1 MESASSQGSSMT
13 SVLTKCFSQ
22 EKEPLVKIAP
32 RKKRVVIIGGGFA
45 GIAAAR
51 ALRRSDAEV
60 TLIDRRNHHIF
71 QPLLYQVATAVL
83 APAEIATPIRQ
94 LEAKQKNLRVLLA
107 EVKGINLRTGT
118 IEAICPGLGSQT
130 FEYDFLVV
138 ATGMRPSYFGHDE
151 FARFAPG
158 LKNLNDAETIRT
170 KILSAFELA
179 ESTDDPKER
188 ARQMTFV
195 LVGAGPTGVELA
207 ASIAQLVS
215 VTLLNNFRKIDP
227 AKSRILLLDGGTRI
241 LPTFAESL
249 SQKAA
254 KRLTKLG
261 VEVSTGVKVE
271 KVDDQGV
278 IAAGGRIPSA
288 TVLWTAGVS
297 ASPVVKM
304 LGTTTDRAG
313 RAVIGAFMDIPEAP
327 NVFVAGDA
335 ATMTQDGHPVPGVA
349 QAAIQQG
356 RFVGHVIAN
365 RVRGRKEGRPFRY
378 RNKGNMAVVGKNFAI
393 LEAGYWR
400 SSGFVT
406 WLVWA
411 ALHVLALPQLQN
423 RFRVQTQWF
432 WSYLSGQRSS
442 RLISEEPQSFEQSK
456 SRSQAR

>member
-1 MESASSQGSSMT
+1 MT
-13 SVLTKCFSQ
+13 TVLTKSFPE
-22 EKEPLVKIAP
+22 EKPSATKAVAD
-32 RKKRVVIIGGGFA
+32 KKRVLIVGGGFA

-51 ALRRSDAEV
+51 ALKRTDVEI

-83 APAEIATPIRQ
+83 SASEIAAPIRQ
-94 LEAKQKNLRVLLA
+94 LEAKQKNLSVLLA
-107 EVKGINLRTGT
+107 EVRGINVGART
-118 IEAICPGLGSQT
+118 IEVACPGIGNRKL
-130 FEYDFLVV
+130 EYDFLVI

-158 LKNLNDAETIRT
+158 LKSLSDAEMIRT
-170 KILSAFELA
+170 KILGAFELA
-179 ESTDDPKER
+179 ESTDDEKER

-207 ASIAQLVS
+207 ASIAQLAN
-215 VTLLNNFRKIDP
+215 VTLLKNFRRIDP
-227 AKSRILLLDGGTRI
+227 AKSRIVLLDGGPRV

-249 SQKAA
+249 SRKAA

-261 VEVSTGVKVE
+261 VQVSTGVKVD
-271 KVDDQGV
+271 KVDEQGV
-278 IAAGGRIPSA
+278 IAGGARIPSA
-288 TVLWTAGVS
+288 TVLWSAGVI

-313 RAVIGAFMDIPEAP
+313 RAFVGPFMDIPEAS
-327 NVFVAGDA
+327 NVFVAGDVA
-335 ATMTQDGHPVPGVA
+335 AMTQDGHPVPGVA

-365 RVRGRKEGRPFRY
+365 RVRGRKDGRPFRY

-393 LEAGYWR
+393 LESGYFH
-400 SSGFVT
+400 SSGFLT

-411 ALHVLALPQLQN
+411 TLHVLALPQLQN
-423 RFRVQTQWF
+423 RFRVQTQWL

-442 RLISEEPQSFEQSK
+442 RLISEGR
-456 SRSQAR
+456 RSSAS

>member
-1 MESASSQGSSMT
+1 MT
-13 SVLTKCFSQ
+13 TVLTKSFPQ
-22 EKEPLVKIAP
+22 EKLPVTKAVSD
-32 RKKRVVIIGGGFA
+32 KKRVLIIGGGFA
-45 GIAAAR
+45 GVAAAR
-51 ALRRSDAEV
+51 ALKRTDVEV
-60 TLIDRRNHHIF
+60 LLVDRRNHHIF

-83 APAEIATPIRQ
+83 SPAEIAAPIRQ
-94 LEAKQKNLRVLLA
+94 LEAKQKNISVLLA
-107 EVKGINLRTGT
+107 EVKGINLEARTV
-118 IEAICPGLGSQT
+118 EAVCPGMGSRKL
-130 FEYDFLVV
+130 EYDFLVI

-158 LKNLNDAETIRT
+158 LKSLSDAEAIRS

-188 ARQMTFV
+188 ARQMTFA

-215 VTLLNNFRKIDP
+215 VTLRNNFRNIDP
-227 AKSRILLLDGGTRI
+227 AKSRIVLLDGGARI

-249 SQKAA
+249 SRKAA
-254 KRLTKLG
+254 RRLTKLG

-278 IAAGGRIPSA
+278 IAAGNRIPAA

-304 LGTTTDRAG
+304 LGTKTDHAG
-313 RAVIGAFMDIPEAP
+313 RAFVSPFLDIPEAP

-335 ATMTQDGHPVPGVA
+335 TTITQDGHPVPGVA

-356 RFVGHVIAN
+356 RFVGYVIAN
-365 RVRGRKEGRPFRY
+365 RVRGRKDGRPFRY
-378 RNKGNMAVVGKNFAI
+378 WNKGNMAVVGKNFAI
-393 LEAGYWR
+393 LESGYLHT
-400 SSGFVT
+400 SGFLT

-411 ALHVLALPQLQN
+411 ALHVITLPQLQN

-442 RLISEEPQSFEQSK
+442 RLISEG
-456 SRSQAR
+456 SRPPSSQ

>member
-1 MESASSQGSSMT
+1 MLIGRLALENVGTSMT
-13 SVLTKCFSQ
+13 TVLTKSFPQ
-22 EKEPLVKIAP
+22 EKPPVAKLVP
-32 RKKRVVIIGGGFA
+32 GKKRVVIVGGGFA

-51 ALRRSDAEV
+51 ALKRANVEI

-83 APAEIATPIRQ
+83 SPAEIAAPIRQ
-94 LEAKQKNLRVLLA
+94 LEAKQKNISVLLA
-107 EVKGINLRTGT
+107 EVKGINSEARTV
-118 IEAICPGLGSQT
+118 EAVCPGMGSRKL
-130 FEYDFLVV
+130 EYDFLVI

-158 LKNLNDAETIRT
+158 LKSLSDAEAIRS

-188 ARQMTFV
+188 ARQMTFA

-215 VTLLNNFRKIDP
+215 VTLRNNFRNIDP
-227 AKSRILLLDGGTRI
+227 AKSRIVLLDGGARI

-249 SQKAA
+249 SRKAA
-254 KRLTKLG
+254 RRLTKLG

-278 IAAGGRIPSA
+278 IAAGNRIPAA

-304 LGTTTDRAG
+304 LGTKTDHAG
-313 RAVIGAFMDIPEAP
+313 RAFVSPFLDIPEAP

-335 ATMTQDGHPVPGVA
+335 TTITQDGHPVPGVA

-356 RFVGHVIAN
+356 QFVGYVIAN
-365 RVRGRKEGRPFRY
+365 RVRGRKDGRPFRY
-378 RNKGNMAVVGKNFAI
+378 WNKGNMAVVGKNFAI
-393 LEAGYWR
+393 LESGYLHT
-400 SSGFVT
+400 SGFLT

-411 ALHVLALPQLQN
+411 ALHVITLPQLQN

-442 RLISEEPQSFEQSK
+442 RLISEG
-456 SRSQAR
+456 SRPPSSQ

>member
-1 MESASSQGSSMT
+1 MT
-13 SVLTKCFSQ
+13 TVLTKSFPE
-22 EKEPLVKIAP
+22 EKPSAIKAVADKT
-32 RKKRVVIIGGGFA
+32 RVLIVGGGFA

-51 ALRRSDAEV
+51 ALKRTDVEI

-83 APAEIATPIRQ
+83 SASEIAAPIRQ
-94 LEAKQKNLRVLLA
+94 LEAKQKNLSVLLA
-107 EVKGINLRTGT
+107 EVRGINVGART
-118 IEAICPGLGSQT
+118 IEVACPGIGNRKL
-130 FEYDFLVV
+130 EYDFLVI

-158 LKNLNDAETIRT
+158 LKSLGDAEMIRT
-170 KILSAFELA
+170 KILGAFELA
-179 ESTDDPKER
+179 ESTDDEKER

-207 ASIAQLVS
+207 ASIAQLAK
-215 VTLLNNFRKIDP
+215 VTLRKNFRRIDP
-227 AKSRILLLDGGTRI
+227 AKSRIVLLDGGPRV

-249 SQKAA
+249 SRKAA

-261 VEVSTGVKVE
+261 VQVSTGVKVD
-271 KVDDQGV
+271 KVDEQGV
-278 IAAGGRIPSA
+278 IAGGTRIPSA

-313 RAVIGAFMDIPEAP
+313 RAFVGPFMDIPEAS
-327 NVFVAGDA
+327 NVFVAGDVA
-335 ATMTQDGHPVPGVA
+335 AMTQDGHPVPGVA

-365 RVRGRKEGRPFRY
+365 RVRGRKDGRPFRY

-393 LEAGYWR
+393 LESGYFH
-400 SSGFVT
+400 SSGFLT

-411 ALHVLALPQLQN
+411 TLHVLALPQLQN
-423 RFRVQTQWF
+423 RFRVQTQWL

-442 RLISEEPQSFEQSK
+442 RLISEGP
-456 SRSQAR
+456 RSSAS

>member
-1 MESASSQGSSMT
+1 MLT
-13 SVLTKCFSQ
+13 VLTKTFPQ
-22 EKEPLVKIAP
+22 QQPPVTKTAVPG
-32 RKKRVVIIGGGFA
+32 RKRVLIVGGGFA
-45 GIAAAR
+45 GIAASR
-51 ALRRSDAEV
+51 ALKRTDVEI

-83 APAEIATPIRQ
+83 SPAEIAAPIRQ
-94 LEAKQKNLRVLLA
+94 LEAKQKNISVLLA
-107 EVKGINLRTGT
+107 EVKGINLEARTV
-118 IEAICPGLGSQT
+118 EAVCPGMGSRKL
-130 FEYDFLVV
+130 EYDFLVI

-158 LKNLNDAETIRT
+158 LKSLSDAEAIRS

-188 ARQMTFV
+188 ARQMTFA

-215 VTLLNNFRKIDP
+215 VTLRNNFRNIDP
-227 AKSRILLLDGGTRI
+227 AKSRIVLLDGGARI

-249 SQKAA
+249 SRKAA
-254 KRLTKLG
+254 RRLTKLG

-278 IAAGGRIPSA
+278 IAAGNRIPAA

-304 LGTTTDRAG
+304 LGTKTDHAG
-313 RAVIGAFMDIPEAP
+313 RAFVSPFLDIPEAP

-335 ATMTQDGHPVPGVA
+335 TTITQDGHPVPGVA

-356 RFVGHVIAN
+356 RFVGYVIAN
-365 RVRGRKEGRPFRY
+365 RVRGRKDGRPFRY
-378 RNKGNMAVVGKNFAI
+378 WNKGNMAVVGKNFAI
-393 LEAGYWR
+393 LESGYLHT
-400 SSGFVT
+400 SGFLT

-411 ALHVLALPQLQN
+411 ALHVITLPQLQN

-442 RLISEEPQSFEQSK
+442 RLISEG
-456 SRSQAR
+456 SRPPSSQ